1 MNLIPLSYYIV
12 TALILYILGMYCLAV
27 KRNMIKLIIGIEILT
42 SAANL
47 NFIALAAYGNPGGA
61 DPLGHTFVIMSIVV
75 GACVVAVALTIV
87 VHAYRHYKTLDVREL
102 KRLRW

>member
-1 MNLIPLSYYIV
+1 MISLGYYLT
-12 TALILYILGMYCLAV
+12 TALILYMIGMYCLAV

-47 NFIALAAYGNPGGA
+47 NFIALSAYGKPGEV

-75 GACVVAVALTIV
+75 GACVVAVALTIAV
-87 VHAYRHYKTLDVREL
+87 NAYRHYKTLDVREL
-102 KRLRW
+102 RKLRW

>member
-1 MNLIPLSYYIV
+1 MIPVAYYLTTSFV
-12 TALILYILGMYCLAV
+12 LFVVGMYCLAV

-47 NFIALAAYGNPGGA
+47 NFIALSAYGKPGEV
-61 DPLGHTFVIMSIVV
+61 DPLGHTFVIMSIVI
-75 GACVVAVALTIV
+75 GACVVAVALTIA

>member
-1 MNLIPLSYYIV
+1 MIPVAYYLTTSFV
-12 TALILYILGMYCLAV
+12 LFVVGMYCLAV

-47 NFIALAAYGNPGGA
+47 NFITLSAYGKPGQV
-61 DPLGHTFVIMSIVV
+61 DPLGHTFVIMSIVI
-75 GACVVAVALTIV
+75 GACVVAVALTITV
-87 VHAYRHYKTLDVREL
+87 NAYRHYKTLDVREL

>member
-1 MNLIPLSYYIV
+1 MNLIPLSYYIAA
-12 TALILYILGMYCLAV
+12 ALILYILGMYCLAV

-47 NFIALAAYGNPGGA
+47 NFIALAAYGNPGGV

-75 GACVVAVALTIV
+75 GACVVAVALTIA

>member
-1 MNLIPLSYYIV
+1 MIPLAYYLTTSFV
-12 TALILYILGMYCLAV
+12 LFVVGMYCLAV

-47 NFIALAAYGNPGGA
+47 NFIALSAYGKPGQV
-61 DPLGHTFVIMSIVV
+61 DPLGHTFVIMSIVI
-75 GACVVAVALTIV
+75 GACVVAVALTIAV
-87 VHAYRHYKTLDVREL
+87 NAYRHYKTLDVREL

>member
-1 MNLIPLSYYIV
+1 MIPVAYYL
-12 TALILYILGMYCLAV
+12 TASFVLFVVGMYCLAV

-47 NFIALAAYGNPGGA
+47 NFIALSAYGKPGEE
-61 DPLGHTFVIMSIVV
+61 DPLGHTFAIMSIVI
-75 GACVVAVALTIV
+75 GACVVAVALTIA